1 MFFPLHDQNPIRHI
15 GRPYVTWGLIGLN
28 AALFALQ
35 SLAPGNVD
43 AALYGSFGMIPA
55 VVGNSVADLYPVV
68 PVWTTFITYAFLH
81 GDAFHLVT
89 NMLFLFVFG
98 DNIEDAMGH
107 VRFLIFYLVCAAA
120 AGLVHFGIDP
130 NSMYPLIGASGAI
143 SGIIGAYLVL
153 YPQVRIY
160 MLMKIVV
167 PLPIPIPAIFAILA
181 WIGVQIFYAFA
192 PDPEGVAW
200 WAHVGGFAAGAA
212 LVVLFKR
219 REIKLFGRA

>member
-1 MFFPLHDQNPIRHI
+1 MFFPLHDHNPIRHI

-28 AALFALQ
+28 VAIFFLQ
-35 SLAPGNVD
+35 TLTPGNVQG
-43 AALYGSFGMIPA
+43 AIYSSFGLIPA
-55 VVGNSVADLYPVV
+55 VVGDSVADLYPQV
-68 PVWTTFITYAFLH
+68 PAWATFFTYAFLH
-81 GDAFHLVT
+81 GDAWHLAA

-107 VRFLIFYLVCAAA
+107 LRFLAFYLICAAA
-120 AGLVHFGIDP
+120 AGLVHFGVDA
-130 NSMYPLIGASGAI
+130 NSVYPLIGASGAI
-143 SGIIGAYLVL
+143 SGVIGAYLVL

-167 PLPIPIPAIFAILA
+167 PLPIPIPAVFAIVA
-181 WIGVQIFYAFA
+181 WVAIQVFYAFA

-212 LVVLFKR
+212 LVALFKR
-219 REIKLFGRA
+219 RDIKLFGRA